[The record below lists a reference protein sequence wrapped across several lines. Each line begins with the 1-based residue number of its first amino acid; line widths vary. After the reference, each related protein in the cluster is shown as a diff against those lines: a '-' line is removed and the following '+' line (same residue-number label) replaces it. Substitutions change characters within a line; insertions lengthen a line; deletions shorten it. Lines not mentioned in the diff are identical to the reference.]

1 MRRKRMP
8 AGMREYFV
16 EMGRIGGRKGVAARM
31 EKLSPER
38 RREIAQNAVA
48 ARWVKQKE
56 SAKLAGGH

>member
-1 MRRKRMP
+1 
-8 AGMREYFV
+8 MREYFV